1 MIPLSGTYDVF
12 LSHHSDSSKQL
23 VEEIGKKLKDLGVT
37 PWYAESN
44 IGGSQNFS
52 EEIPIAIQNSR
63 LFVLLLNKYA
73 NESVHVIKEV
83 NLALKKP
90 MLIIRLDDCE
100 PSGTILYASSNS
112 QMVTVDLRNGA
123 MAVQQICEEIL
134 SGLCKLDGG
143 VETVSKEGYKT
154 SWEGND
160 LAFYGDEG
168 ERGRISQQNHFVYDF
183 AGETY
188 HTLLSEMGE
197 GVFLDIGCNT
207 GTQAMMYLEDHPA
220 IRYVGIDREE
230 EALQKGREQYPNATF
245 FRADCEDDD
254 FGAILS
260 DIEDELNIDGFDIIN
275 VSMMLLHTINP
286 AALLDVL
293 SDHLADGG
301 RLIVLDIDDG
311 FNVAFPDPGFVFK
324 KAIDLCFETE
334 YSGFRHCGR
343 MVYKMLHD
351 VDMRTVT
358 LHKVGYST
366 VGMDRKQKES
376 FFDVYFWFVL
386 DDLRKMHAEAP
397 NSKFIK
403 SDLDWMEAHYKEM
416 RMAFK
421 KKDFFF
427 TLGFVLFSATKE

>member
-1 MIPLSGTYDVF
+1 MSETYDVF
-12 LSHHSDSSKQL
+12 LSHHSDSCKQL
-23 VEEIGKKLKDLGVT
+23 VEEIGTTLKTLGIV

-52 EEIPIAIQNSR
+52 EEIPIAIRESR
-63 LFVLLLNKYA
+63 LFVLLLNKYSNA
-73 NESVHVIKEV
+73 SVHVTKEV
-83 NLALKKP
+83 NLALNKP
-90 MLIIRLDDCE
+90 MLIIRLDDC
-100 PSGTILYASSNS
+100 PLSSTILYAASNS
-112 QMVTVDLRNGA
+112 QMVSVDLRNGT
-123 MAVQQICEEIL
+123 MAVQQICEEIVSCLGKLGGNSVDGL
-134 SGLCKLDGG
+134 SR
-143 VETVSKEGYKT
+143 EGYKT

-168 ERGRISQQNHFVYDF
+168 ERGRISQQNLFVYDF

-188 HTLLSEMGE
+188 HKLLSETKE

-207 GTQAMMYLEDHPA
+207 GTQAMMYLEGHSG

-230 EALQKGREQYPNATF
+230 EALQRGRELYPDASF

-254 FGAILS
+254 FDEILS
-260 DIEDELNIDGFDIIN
+260 EIEEELDIKGFDIIN
-275 VSMMLLHTINP
+275 VSMMLLHTKNP

-301 RLIVLDIDDG
+301 RIIVLDIDDG
-311 FNVAFPDPGFVFK
+311 FNVAHPDPDYVFK
-324 KAIDLCFETE
+324 KAIELCFETE
-334 YSGFRHCGR
+334 YSGNRHCGR
-343 MVYKMLHD
+343 AVYKMLHD
-351 VDMRTVT
+351 LDMDDVI

-386 DDLRKMHAEAP
+386 DDLRKMHAEKP
-397 NSKFIK
+397 NSKLIK
-403 SDLDWMEAHYKEM
+403 ADLDWMEEHYKEM

-427 TLGFVLFSATKE
+427 TLGFILFSAVKE